1 MIWMN
6 LLIVFTAIVV
16 YCNRDDNVDDDEQSN
31 TNDFPSIFEYS
42 SQFVCY
48 SFECMVR
55 RDTKLGRGFD
65 AHCSNIYNL
74 VGGDA
79 VY

>member
-1 MIWMN
+1 MIGMN
-6 LLIVFTAIVV
+6 LRIVFTAIVV
-16 YCNRDDNVDDDEQSN
+16 HCNRDDNVDDDEQSN
-31 TNDFPSIFEYS
+31 TNDFSFIFEYS
-42 SQFVCY
+42 TQFVCY
-48 SFECMVR
+48 SFERMAQ

-65 AHCSNIYNL
+65 AHCSNIYNM